1 MRRKL
6 WLCAAALAR
15 ERRARRAC
23 APCTASR
30 CAAPR
35 QRAGS
40 SPRCTARTSAPRS
53 SSTCA
58 RAPCAPRTA
67 SRTPARRPQPPPL
80 SECSGASRRGADR
93 RARPPRRPRGWPRRP
108 RRRGHGASVAER
120 GGAAQGSGAWRR
132 PARFGGL
139 YRDRVT
145 VRRLGGPGSAGG
157 AGVRGG
163 RAGRAPGRTC
173 RRPGCSRRSSP
184 PACRTWGRAWC
195 WRSASSW
202 SRCRPGT

>member
-67 SRTPARRPQPPPL
+67 SRTPARRREAGRGGRDAVATAPL
-80 SECSGASRRGADR
+80 WRSAAAQR
-93 RARPPRRPRGWPRRP
+93 RAAGP
-108 RRRGHGASVAER
+108 
-120 GGAAQGSGAWRR
+120 GAARR
-132 PARFGGL
+132 ALVVCTGIGL
-139 YRDRVT
+139 
-145 VRRLGGPGSAGG
+145 RLGGSADRAPRAARGLGGEGPGARLAAHADDQVAAAVLLHQLAALG
-157 AGVRGG
+157 AGLGVGG
-163 RAGRAPGRTC
+163 QPVLGLAVVLALDLPAP
-173 RRPGCSRRSSP
+173 P
-184 PACRTWGRAWC
+184 PAHSPC
-195 WRSASSW
+195 SMN
-202 SRCRPGT
+202 